1 MRLFG
6 RGRIG
11 PLNGVRTV
19 AVTVS
24 PLLTGLITE
33 VLKPGLTLDLV
44 GAPQSRAT
52 LEDTLRKLTP
62 DLVVFGLIGDET
74 DAAALPVRDILPSA
88 VILVLSPNGDCA
100 WLHERS
106 GRRIIL
112 SHLSVSA
119 LAKALAAC
127 FPASPP
133 KG

>member
-1 MRLFG
+1 
-6 RGRIG
+6 
-11 PLNGVRTV
+11 LNSVRTV

-44 GAPQSRAT
+44 GARQSRAT
-52 LEDTLRKLTP
+52 LEDMLRKLTP
-62 DLVVFGLIGDET
+62 DLVLFGLIDDET
-74 DAAALPVRDILPSA
+74 DAAALPVRNILPSA

-100 WLHERS
+100 WLHKSCGCRVA
-106 GRRIIL
+106 L
-112 SHLSVSA
+112 AHLSVSA
-119 LAKALAAC
+119 LAKALATC